1 MINANDIEKYKDK
14 SLPALVKLADTYFNR
29 WVRLRD
35 AESPCIC
42 CDKGK
47 PEQACHYYSAG
58 NYKALRYNED
68 NVNGG
73 CKQGNYYMGGNL
85 VEYRKRLIK
94 RIGEDRVLRLDHL
107 AEENKRNGFKWD
119 KYSLIETII
128 TYRNKLKNN
137 NLLTSHQ

>member
-1 MINANDIEKYKDK
+1 MILKPFGI
-14 SLPALVKLADTYFNR
+14 AD
-29 WVRLRD
+29 
-35 AESPCIC
+35 
-42 CDKGK
+42 
-47 PEQACHYYSAG
+47 
-58 NYKALRYNED
+58 ED

-94 RIGEDRVLRLDHL
+94 RVGEDRVLRLDHL

-128 TYRNKLKNN
+128 TYRNKLKTNN
-137 NLLTSHQ
+137 PLTPKN